1 MCVCLL
7 SKEKHLHRKSSFLQ
21 VAVCD
26 WTQHIELLAVADH
39 IVMNVYEIEESVQPL
54 LSAITSN
61 SSSSAPKLSW
71 FRRQHVI
78 PTSKGVLMILLWNV
92 VVGATYAVIITAGLA
107 VAVRNMVTDHLKPIL
122 NMYYLFVAYI
132 FIAVIQVLFYPLGGL
147 IADNCCG
154 RYRIVTLS
162 IFKICCGYGIVL
174 APMVIFANHDYSTD
188 SEDSVGVAVQS
199 TAMAIVVILF
209 IFGFTG
215 FQANVVQFGLDQLLD
230 SPSEDLS
237 TFLHW
242 FVWTD
247 YVGNLIIRIL
257 ALLIPCG
264 RIFGTIIAYSPA
276 VFLTVLTASLI
287 LSLCKRKWFHCE
299 PRTHSPY
306 GTVYRVLKFTAQ
318 HSQPLARRSAF
329 AYCDDEIPSR
339 LDFAKQRYGGSFS
352 TETVE
357 DVKTFLRILVM
368 LVAMGSTYAV
378 HVAVLYMFPLYG
390 IYTGPQKS
398 LFKEKGQDNIISCK
412 YEDWLILES
421 GNLAYIIP
429 VVVLPLYIL
438 FFLPCARKW
447 FPKILFR
454 LGVGMGLTLLAAVT
468 MTLTLVGAHVHQK
481 DSLRGSLCLFNFTYY
496 QEPGTNVDL
505 PVWVLVF
512 PNVLNGIGIP
522 LTFITVLEFISAQ
535 SPHAMKGL
543 LLGVFYAVRGMFIV
557 IGCALVFPFANTL
570 WHSRE
575 GQLFDCGLSYYTF
588 SVVLGVVGLVVFSL
602 TARWYQYRQRED
614 RPYDHAYVENY
625 YQRYMRTESAPPST
639 INSPDENMLGNTSIL
654 DYGTM
659 VGT

>member
-1 MCVCLL
+1 
-7 SKEKHLHRKSSFLQ
+7 
-21 VAVCD
+21 
-26 WTQHIELLAVADH
+26 
-39 IVMNVYEIEESVQPL
+39 MNVYEIEASVQPL

-61 SSSSAPKLSW
+61 SPSSAPKLLW

-78 PTSKGVLMILLWNV
+78 PTSKGVLMILLWNI
-92 VVGATYAVIITAGLA
+92 VVGATFGVIITAELA
-107 VAVRNMVTDHLKPIL
+107 VAVKNLMTDHLKQPIL
-122 NMYYLFVAYI
+122 YYLFGIYI
-132 FIAVIQVLFYPLGGL
+132 SIAVIQFLFYPLGGL

-154 RYRIVTLS
+154 RHRIVTLS
-162 IFKICCGYGIVL
+162 IIKICCGYGIGF
-174 APMVIFANHDYSTD
+174 APMVISASYEYSIHDIPQPA
-188 SEDSVGVAVQS
+188 VRFPVIIAVAI
-199 TAMAIVVILF
+199 AVVLF
-209 IFGFTG
+209 IVGFSG

-264 RIFGTIIAYSPA
+264 KIFGIITAYSPA

-306 GTVYRVLKFTAQ
+306 GMVYRVLKFTAQ

-339 LDFAKQRYGGSFS
+339 LDFAKQRYGGPFS

-378 HVAVLYMFPLYG
+378 HVTVLYMFPLYG

-398 LFKEKGQDNIISCK
+398 LFEEKGQDNSSCN

-639 INSPDENMLGNTSIL
+639 VNSPDEKLLGNTSIL

>member
-1 MCVCLL
+1 
-7 SKEKHLHRKSSFLQ
+7 
-21 VAVCD
+21 
-26 WTQHIELLAVADH
+26 
-39 IVMNVYEIEESVQPL
+39 MNEASVQPL

-61 SSSSAPKLSW
+61 SPSSAPKLSW

-92 VVGATYAVIITAGLA
+92 VVGATFGVIIITGIAAVLSDLA
-107 VAVRNMVTDHLKPIL
+107 TDYGHTTSLYIL
-122 NMYYLFVAYI
+122 LAFYTSIA
-132 FIAVIQVLFYPLGGL
+132 FIQFLFYPLGGL
-147 IADNCCG
+147 LADCCG
-154 RYRIVTLS
+154 QYKIIALS

-174 APMVIFANHDYSTD
+174 APIIIFAHYEYDIDKLPSPATRFL
-188 SEDSVGVAVQS
+188 VI
-199 TAMAIVVILF
+199 TAIAIAVILY
-209 IFGFTG
+209 IIGLTG

-257 ALLIPCG
+257 ALLSPCTTD
-264 RIFGTIIAYSPA
+264 FGKVVVYSPA

-299 PRTHSPY
+299 PHTHSPY
-306 GTVYRVLKFTAQ
+306 GMVYRVLKFTAQ
-318 HSQPLARRSAF
+318 HSQPPARRNAF

-339 LDFAKQRYGGSFS
+339 LDFAKQRYGGPFS

-412 YEDWLILES
+412 YPEWLILES

-496 QEPGTNVDL
+496 QESGTNVDL

-588 SVVLGVVGLVVFSL
+588 SVVVGVVGLVVFSL

-625 YQRYMRTESAPPST
+625 YQRS
-639 INSPDENMLGNTSIL
+639 INSPDKKLLGNTSMQ

>member
-1 MCVCLL
+1 
-7 SKEKHLHRKSSFLQ
+7 
-21 VAVCD
+21 
-26 WTQHIELLAVADH
+26 
-39 IVMNVYEIEESVQPL
+39 MNVYEIEASVQPL

-92 VVGATYAVIITAGLA
+92 VVGATYAVIITTGLA
-107 VAVRNMVTDHLKPIL
+107 AALNNLVTDPHKHHQYTIINTLYIL
-122 NMYYLFVAYI
+122 LAFYAS
-132 FIAVIQVLFYPLGGL
+132 IAVIQFLFYPLGGL

-154 RYRIVTLS
+154 RHKIVALS

-174 APMVIFANHDYSTD
+174 APIIIFAHHDYDIDKYSL
-188 SEDSVGVAVQS
+188 VVKILLI
-199 TAMAIVVILF
+199 TAFGIVIILF

-257 ALLIPCG
+257 TLLTPC
-264 RIFGTIIAYSPA
+264 RTDFGKVIVYSPA

-306 GTVYRVLKFTAQ
+306 GMVYRVLQFTAQ

-339 LDFAKQRYGGSFS
+339 LDFAKQRYGGPFS

-357 DVKTFLRILVM
+357 DVKTFLKILVM

-378 HVAVLYMFPLYG
+378 HVTVLYMFPLYG

-398 LFKEKGQDNIISCK
+398 LFKEKGHDCK

-468 MTLTLVGAHVHQK
+468 MTLTLVGAHVYQK

-570 WHSRE
+570 WHSRD

>member
-1 MCVCLL
+1 
-7 SKEKHLHRKSSFLQ
+7 
-21 VAVCD
+21 
-26 WTQHIELLAVADH
+26 
-39 IVMNVYEIEESVQPL
+39 MNTYEIEASVQPL

-61 SSSSAPKLSW
+61 NPSSAPKLSW
-71 FRRQHVI
+71 FKRQHVI
-78 PTSKGVLMILLWNV
+78 PKSKGVLMILLWNV
-92 VVGATYAVIITAGLA
+92 IVGATFAVIIATGVSAALKHL
-107 VAVRNMVTDHLKPIL
+107 MTDHDQTPITI
-122 NMYYLFVAYI
+122 FYI
-132 FIAVIQVLFYPLGGL
+132 LLAFYALIAVIQFLFYPLGGL

-154 RYRIVTLS
+154 RHRIVTLS
-162 IFKICCGYGIVL
+162 IFMICCGYGIVL
-174 APMVIFANHDYSTD
+174 APIIIYAHHDYDIRKIRHLASQILLIAALAIASILST
-188 SEDSVGVAVQS
+188 S
-199 TAMAIVVILF
+199 
-209 IFGFTG
+209 GFSG

-247 YVGNLIIRIL
+247 YVGTLIIRIL
-257 ALLIPCG
+257 LTPCVTG
-264 RIFGTIIAYSPA
+264 YGKVIAYSPA
-276 VFLTVLTASLI
+276 VFLAVLTASLV

-306 GTVYRVLKFTAQ
+306 GMVYRVLKFTAQ

-339 LDFAKQRYGGSFS
+339 LDFAKQRYGGPFS

-368 LVAMGSTYAV
+368 LVAMGTTYAV
-378 HVAVLYMFPLYG
+378 HVTALYMFPLYG
-390 IYTGPQKS
+390 VYIGPQKS
-398 LFKEKGQDNIISCK
+398 FYRDEMKFSCK
-412 YEDWLILES
+412 YPEWLILES
-421 GNLAYIIP
+421 GNLAFIIP

-454 LGVGMGLTLLAAVT
+454 LGVGMGLTLLGALT
-468 MTLTLVGAHVHQK
+468 MTLTLVGAHVHQNG
-481 DSLRGSLCLFNFTYY
+481 LHGSVCLFNFTYY
-496 QEPGTNVDL
+496 REPGINVDL

-512 PNVLNGIGIP
+512 PNVLNGIGVP

-570 WHSRE
+570 WHSRD
-575 GQLFDCGLSYYTF
+575 GKLFDCGLSYYTF
-588 SVVLGVVGLVVFSL
+588 SVVLGVVGLVAFSL
-602 TARWYQYRQRED
+602 TAKWYQYRQRED

>member
-1 MCVCLL
+1 MLSSLSMCYQYPSRSPFLD
-7 SKEKHLHRKSSFLQ
+7 SASSC
-21 VAVCD
+21 VCD

-39 IVMNVYEIEESVQPL
+39 IVMNVYEIEASVQPL

-61 SSSSAPKLSW
+61 SPSSPPKLSW

-92 VVGATYAVIITAGLA
+92 VVGATFGVIITTGIA
-107 VAVRNMVTDHLKPIL
+107 VALKNL
-122 NMYYLFVAYI
+122 ATNHGHTTNLYYLLAFYAS
-132 FIAVIQVLFYPLGGL
+132 IALIQFLFYPLGGL

-154 RYRIVTLS
+154 RHKIVALS
-162 IFKICCGYGIVL
+162 IFQICCGYGIVL
-174 APMVIFANHDYSTD
+174 APIIIFAENDYDTD
-188 SEDSVGVAVQS
+188 SPAVI
-199 TAMAIVVILF
+199 TAIAIAIILF
-209 IFGFTG
+209 MFGFTG

-257 ALLIPCG
+257 ALLTPCTTLYG
-264 RIFGTIIAYSPA
+264 KVIAYFPA

-306 GTVYRVLKFTAQ
+306 GMVYRVLKFTAQ

-339 LDFAKQRYGGSFS
+339 LDFSKQRYGGPFS

-398 LFKEKGQDNIISCK
+398 LFKEKPHYISCN

-512 PNVLNGIGIP
+512 PNMLNGIGIP

-588 SVVLGVVGLVVFSL
+588 SVVLGAVGLVVFSL

-639 INSPDENMLGNTSIL
+639 VNSPDEKLLGNTSIL